1 MKLSKLAWIF
11 IVAVI
16 GFLGLVSCDDDDSYS
31 LGDFAVELMT
41 VVPDGNAYFL
51 RRDNG
56 ETLWP
61 LATNYPAYR
70 SSKTRALVN
79 YTMLSDSISGFSHGI
94 KVNWID
100 NILTK
105 KIDEYKGVENDVIY
119 GTDPVAIDDMFVGDG
134 YLNIRFGANFGNKGI
149 KHKVSLIPAVAD
161 DKEPYVLEF
170 RHNAFKDESLY
181 GAKSTVAFD
190 LSSLKDTAGETVKLY
205 IRVHSFEGYKTII
218 LDYNSN
224 ASALLTQ
231 PQQIRS
237 NESVEN
243 YIQ

>member
-1 MKLSKLAWIF
+1 MKIWKSAWIF
-11 IVAVI
+11 LTLVI
-16 GFLGLVSCDDDDSYS
+16 GFIGLTSCGDDDSYS
-31 LGDFAVELMT
+31 LDNFAVELMT
-41 VVPDGNAYFL
+41 VVPDGNTYFL

-61 LATNYPAYR
+61 LATNYPSYR
-70 SSKTRALVN
+70 FSKTRALVN
-79 YTMLSDSISGFSHGI
+79 YTMLSDSISGFSHGV

-100 NILTK
+100 NVLTK
-105 KIDEYKGVENDVIY
+105 NIDEYKGVDNDSIY
-119 GTDPVAIDDMFVGDG
+119 GTDPVMIDDMFVGDG

-161 DKEPYVLEF
+161 GNEPYVFEF

-181 GAKSTVAFD
+181 GAKGTVAFD

-205 IRVHSFEGYKTII
+205 IRVHTFEGYKTIT

-224 ASALLTQ
+224 GSALMTQ

-237 NESVEN
+237 NESGEN
-243 YIQ
+243 YIR